1 MSMSC
6 ASPTGGMSV
15 VTIDPLADPSPA
27 PEDHATRCRAAPLD
41 SGADGHSPAPPV
53 ADPESTNHA
62 ARPAESRDLEPAA
75 GVTGTGQVEGQA
87 LSDPDGGPP
96 GAVTRSPAAVA
107 TDIIPETVMPQADNS
122 SVVPD

>member
-1 MSMSC
+1 MPV
-6 ASPTGGMSV
+6 AN
-15 VTIDPLADPSPA
+15 IDPLPAPSPA
-27 PEDHATRCRAAPLD
+27 PEGDADRFAATLPD
-41 SGADGHSPAPPV
+41 SRADGHSPAPPV
-53 ADPESTNHA
+53 ADPESANHA

-107 TDIIPETVMPQADNS
+107 TDIIPETVMPQAD
-122 SVVPD
+122 